1 MSARAAAASAPPP
14 ELATAP
20 SLRSPLA
27 SHAQSLQLRRA
38 AAPPRPSALDA
49 DERAPRAAVA
59 TCADPTPPCASAAP
73 PPTAPP
79 RKSPPDATMHTTAS
93 CEQLFRRHGH
103 AASTRPMI
111 PPTALPRHRTT
122 AHMPPIPR
130 AASSGEPP
138 EPYRRRPMPANRRR
152 SRPQHQRAVR
162 ALRRRI
168 GGRRLLRLHLV
179 GQQPRWRRLA
189 PIRRTPFVA
198 SSRRRPQRTPL
209 HTSRRPD
216 RRRIVAVLRPRCRRT
231 AAVVILIERLAR
243 PLPGLPPLVR
253 RLHRGDAAAHVVPL
267 HNEGRVLAL
276 SPRAVRACARAAV
289 RELQPEP
296 LHNQPLH
303 VTCHHHSSAGGCTPP
318 RSRASARL
326 SAFITFNIHE
336 TA

>member
-1 MSARAAAASAPPP
+1 
-14 ELATAP
+14 
-20 SLRSPLA
+20 
-27 SHAQSLQLRRA
+27 
-38 AAPPRPSALDA
+38 
-49 DERAPRAAVA
+49 
-59 TCADPTPPCASAAP
+59 
-73 PPTAPP
+73 
-79 RKSPPDATMHTTAS
+79 
-93 CEQLFRRHGH
+93 
-103 AASTRPMI
+103 MI
-111 PPTALPRHRTT
+111 PPTALPLHRTT
-122 AHMPPIPR
+122 AHMPPTPR

-162 ALRRRI
+162 ALRCRI

-216 RRRIVAVLRPRCRRT
+216 WRRIVAVLRPRCRRT

-289 RELQPEP
+289 REGELQPEP

-303 VTCHHHSSAGGCTPP
+303 VTCHTVIITHQPGVAPP
-318 RSRASARL
+318 PPFARMC
-326 SAFITFNIHE
+326 SPFRFHYV
-336 TA
+336 

>member
-59 TCADPTPPCASAAP
+59 TCADPTPPCASATP

-79 RKSPPDATMHTTAS
+79 PKSPPDATMHTTAS

-103 AASTRPMI
+103 AAPTRPMI

-198 SSRRRPQRTPL
+198 SSRRRPQRTSSERPS
-209 HTSRRPD
+209 TRRGGP
-216 RRRIVAVLRPRCRRT
+216 IGVASSPRS
-231 AAVVILIERLAR
+231 AR
-243 PLPGLPPLVR
+243 G
-253 RLHRGDAAAHVVPL
+253 AAAPPP
-267 HNEGRVLAL
+267 
-276 SPRAVRACARAAV
+276 SSSS
-289 RELQPEP
+289 
-296 LHNQPLH
+296 
-303 VTCHHHSSAGGCTPP
+303 SSASPGRFLAFRRSCAACIAATPP
-318 RSRASARL
+318 P
-326 SAFITFNIHE
+326 T
-336 TA
+336 